1 MDRQKAWNRIW
12 LFGAAPLAAA
22 SIIGGG
28 VVFAQSGPGTAPTP
42 TQAQVDR
49 QAATSDYIK
58 ALATNLNISEQTLR
72 DAIKKTNL
80 SFLDKAV
87 TDGKITKEMAD
98 KIRADIESGQFGFF
112 FGGPGGPGGPGG
124 HGGPGGP
131 GMDGRGHPGGH
142 FAGPEFAAFL
152 GVTQEQLRTELAS
165 GKTIAQVA
173 EAHGKTRQQVSDFLI
188 AARKAELARGVADG
202 KMTQAQADEQLK
214 MFTDNIATM
223 LDSTG
228 KPPMG
233 GPGGAGRPVPGG
245 PNRGPQTAPPAAN
258 GGTN

>member
-1 MDRQKAWNRIW
+1 MNRQKAWNRIW

-28 VVFAQSGPGTAPTP
+28 IVFAQSGPGTTPTP
-42 TQAQVDR
+42 TQAQADR
-49 QAATSDYIK
+49 QAATGEYIK

-87 TDGKITKEMAD
+87 TDGKITAAMAD
-98 KIRADIESGQFGFF
+98 KIRTDIESGQFGFF
-112 FGGPGGPGGPGG
+112 MGGHAGG

-142 FAGPEFAAFL
+142 FAGPELATFL
-152 GVTQEQLRTELAS
+152 GITQEQLRTELAS
-165 GKTIAQVA
+165 GKTLAQVA
-173 EAHGKTRQQVSDFLI
+173 EAHGKTGQQISDYLI
-188 AARKAELARGVADG
+188 AARKAELDKGVADG
-202 KMTQAQADEQLK
+202 RLTQGQADAQLK
-214 MFTDNIATM
+214 LFTDNIATM

-233 GPGGAGRPVPGG
+233 GQGRPFPGG
-245 PNRGPQTAPPAAN
+245 PHRGPQSGQPAPSTS